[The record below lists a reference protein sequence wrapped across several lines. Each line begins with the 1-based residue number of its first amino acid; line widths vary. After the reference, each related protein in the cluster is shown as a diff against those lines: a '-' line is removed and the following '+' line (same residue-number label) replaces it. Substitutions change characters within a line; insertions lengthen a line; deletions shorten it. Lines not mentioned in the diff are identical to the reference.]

1 MERAILEEKVKSII
15 EQIRPFLQQ
24 YCGGIEYVELTPDN
38 IVKVRLQG
46 ACGSCPH
53 AKMTLKQGIE
63 STVKEHLPEIKA
75 VEDIV
80 LGF

>member
-1 MERAILEEKVKSII
+1 MERIILEEKVKSII

-24 YCGGIEYVELTPDN
+24 DGGDIEYVELTQDN
-38 IVKVRLQG
+38 VVKVRLQG

-53 AKMTLKQGIE
+53 AKMTLKQGVE
-63 STVKEHLPEIKA
+63 SAVKEHLPEIKA
-75 VEDIV
+75 VEDVI

>member
-1 MERAILEEKVKSII
+1 MEKELLEEKVKSII

-24 YCGGIEYVELTPDN
+24 DGGDIEYVELTSDN
-38 IVKVRLQG
+38 VVKVRLRG

-53 AKMTLKQGIE
+53 AKMTLKQGVE

-75 VEDIV
+75 VEDV
-80 LGF
+80 MLGF

>member
-1 MERAILEEKVKSII
+1 MEKELLEEKVKSII

-24 YCGGIEYVELTPDN
+24 DGGDIEYVELTSDN
-38 IVKVRLQG
+38 VVKVRLRG

-53 AKMTLKQGIE
+53 AKMTLKNGVE
-63 STVKEHLPEIKA
+63 SAIKEHLPEIKA
-75 VEDIV
+75 VEDII